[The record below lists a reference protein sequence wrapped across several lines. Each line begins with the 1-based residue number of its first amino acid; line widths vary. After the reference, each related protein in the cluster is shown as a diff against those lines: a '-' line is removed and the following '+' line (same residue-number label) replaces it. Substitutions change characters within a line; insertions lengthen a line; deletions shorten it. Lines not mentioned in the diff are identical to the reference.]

1 VISQAGQPEGQPD
14 LKKPTALRVAAYK
27 YPRHVWIVDALT
39 PAVVEAAAGGGYIL
53 DGFPR
58 TLPQAS
64 AAAELAARLGV
75 ALDVVVYLYAPEEVL
90 TLRLLDRASQA
101 GRADDVADVISH
113 RHRVF
118 AETTGPL
125 VDYYTE
131 RGILVAV
138 DADQPPDSV
147 TADIQARLEPLPFLA
162 S

>member
-1 VISQAGQPEGQPD
+1 
-14 LKKPTALRVAAYK
+14 
-27 YPRHVWIVDALT
+27 
-39 PAVVEAAAGGGYIL
+39 
-53 DGFPR
+53 
-58 TLPQAS
+58 
-64 AAAELAARLGV
+64 V

-101 GRADDVADVISH
+101 GRADDVADVIRH

-147 TADIQARLEPLPFLA
+147 TADIQAQLSGLPLTGPRGRAGA
-162 S
+162 SDPRR